1 MPGRAQLLHDVF
13 LVTGISTPKV
23 GPGSALESW
32 SRVGTRHSTVL
43 TTPEISMPT
52 GASPAWRTPSPPLN
66 SWPDRWH
73 QPPTDFSSTGI
84 SMTTGASMPTGASPA
99 RRTPSPPLK
108 SGTPLAP
115 HRHERTQ
122 FNVRSCWRCL
132 QHEPC
137 SLDVLSSAPIAL
149 AETKPAAQTHS
160 NSASN
165 LLPPPGKQS
174 RHPDQLALAPG
185 NEPNSASLIPACLP
199 VPAQ

>member
-1 MPGRAQLLHDVF
+1 MTSSWSPVSARQRWAQAAPLRA
-13 LVTGISTPKV
+13 
-23 GPGSALESW
+23 GPGLAPNNQLCPLPPNPARPPVPAQQGGPRAAPLESW
-32 SRVGTRHSTVL
+32 SRGGTHHSTVP
-43 TTPEISMPT
+43 TTSEISMPT
-52 GASPAWRTPSPPLN
+52 GASPAW
-66 SWPDRWH
+66 
-73 QPPTDFSSTGI
+73 
-84 SMTTGASMPTGASPA
+84 
-99 RRTPSPPLK
+99 RTPSPPLK